1 MNFFVLID
9 VDRVYL
15 YNTATYT
22 TTGAVSIT
30 HTSTLLLLIVP

>member
-15 YNTATYT
+15 I
-22 TTGAVSIT
+22 IT
-30 HTSTLLLLIVP
+30 VCTMLLLIQQLVL